1 MKLSLILAMVGT
13 IAASRHQDIND
24 LAELQLGLDFEP
36 MSLAESRRR
45 SREGNR
51 RRAE

>member
-24 LAELQLGLDFEP
+24 LAELQLGLDFDI
-36 MSLAESRRR
+36 RR